1 MSGAYGDVRKARY
14 DALKTGPFDTWA
26 GTLLAAGAAEE
37 EKLTATRALF
47 AQVNAALVAWEGGA
61 DGAFKAPGDARAFD
75 YTRYACYTNDPNCT
89 V

>member
-1 MSGAYGDVRKARY
+1 MIESFKKKE
-14 DALKTGPFDTWA
+14 LKNKLSLQTQASAWREA
-26 GTLLAAGAAEE
+26 MYAAMTKKNNGVDP
-37 EKLTATRALF
+37 RALF